1 MVRNIE
7 ASKNIFIC
15 VPHDN
20 IRLVKVFG
28 LNLDIRTIRRLEEVY
43 YLIKPLFQF
52 IFIQIIFFPV
62 LDVIMVRN
70 GINV

>member
-7 ASKNIFIC
+7 GSKKMFIH
-15 VPHDN
+15 VPHN
-20 IRLVKVFG
+20 NNRPVKVFG
-28 LNLDIRTIRRLEEVY
+28 LTLDIRIIRRLLEVQ
-43 YLIKPLFQF
+43 YLINLLFQF
-52 IFIQIIFFPV
+52 IFIQIIFFPS

>member
-7 ASKNIFIC
+7 GSKKMFIC

-28 LNLDIRTIRRLEEVY
+28 LTLDIRLIRRLEEVY
-43 YLIKPLFQF
+43 YFIKPLSEF
-52 IFIQIIFFPV
+52 IFIQIIFFPA

>member
-1 MVRNIE
+1 MC
-7 ASKNIFIC
+7 IC
-15 VPHDN
+15 DLHNDD
-20 IRLVKVFG
+20 RLVKVFG

-43 YLIKPLFQF
+43 YLIKPLFEF
-52 IFIQIIFFPV
+52 IFIQIIFFPA

>member
-1 MVRNIE
+1 MRNIE
-7 ASKNIFIC
+7 GSKKMFLC
-15 VPHDN
+15 APHDN

-28 LNLDIRTIRRLEEVY
+28 MTLDIR
-43 YLIKPLFQF
+43 LICKNAWWFEF
-52 IFIQIIFFPV
+52 IFIQIIFFPA